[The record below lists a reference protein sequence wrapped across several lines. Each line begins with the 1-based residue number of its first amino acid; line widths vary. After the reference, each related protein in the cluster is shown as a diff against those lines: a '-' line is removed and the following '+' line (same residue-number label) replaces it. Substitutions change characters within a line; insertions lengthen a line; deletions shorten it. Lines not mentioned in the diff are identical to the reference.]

1 LASDTKFGANTNTAA
16 SGSGATCFLGQI
28 ILSAGSVTG
37 AIPANGQLL
46 LIQNQ
51 KALFLQLGTKY
62 GGDGITTFGLPD
74 LRSAAPNGLTYS
86 VCNNGL
92 SPVATP

>member
-1 LASDTKFGANTNTAA
+1 LATDTKFGTNTNTGA

-28 ILSAGSVTG
+28 ILSAGPVSG
-37 AIPANGQLL
+37 AITANGQLL

-51 KALFLQLGTKY
+51 KGLFLQLGTKF

-86 VCNNGL
+86 VCNAGVT
-92 SPVATP
+92 PVATP